1 MLVSFTRLG
10 STQHAPENQTA
21 CYKWLSSQTINTHIL
36 SVAGESS
43 TNYLTACAGRPI
55 NTDET
60 KCHGS
65 NSVIRL
71 KSLTVYAS
79 TDVTALDGVDNSCL
93 GISECKRIIHSEFTN
108 VFGACL
114 HRSESRGW
122 EQRVRAEGGIRKVE
136 AKGCIISNDNNSE
149 I

>member
-1 MLVSFTRLG
+1 MHQKIKLLAINDFHPRL
-10 STQHAPENQTA
+10 S
-21 CYKWLSSQTINTHIL
+21 THIL

-114 HRSESRGW
+114 HRVESSRSRGW
-122 EQRVRAEGGIRKVE
+122 EQRVGAEGGSR
-136 AKGCIISNDNNSE
+136 G
-149 I
+149 